1 MSEQLSN
8 AQVLVNNDVVAIIPN
23 TLTFTEGL
31 GEQSIRAASSGGAQS
46 EQVFSDNIEMR
57 YSTVKFEIPPT
68 VENISKA
75 REWKINKNQNLV
87 QIAGRTADGTV
98 TRTFSQAALLTDY
111 EVPLTSDG
119 NITLE
124 WRANPAI

>member
-31 GEQSIRAASSGGAQS
+31 GEQNIRAASSGGSQT

-57 YSTVKFEIPPT
+57 YSTVKFEIPST
-68 VENISKA
+68 VENIEKA
-75 REWKINKNQNLV
+75 KDWKVNKNQNLIQV
-87 QIAGRTADGTV
+87 SGRTTDGKL

-124 WRANPAI
+124 WRANPAV

>member
-8 AQVLVNNDVVAIIPN
+8 ASVVVNNAPVAIIPN

-31 GEQSIRAASSGGAQS
+31 GEQSIRAASSGGAQT

-57 YSTVKFEIPPT
+57 YSTVKFELPPT
-68 VENISKA
+68 IENIAFA
-75 REWKINKNQNLV
+75 REWKINKNQNLIQV
-87 QIAGRTADGTV
+87 SGRTADGTL
-98 TRTFSQAALLTDY
+98 TRTFSQAAMLTDY
-111 EVPLTSDG
+111 EVPLSADG

-124 WRANPAI
+124 FRANPAV

>member
-23 TLTFTEGL
+23 TLTYTEGL
-31 GEQSIRAASSGGAQS
+31 GEQNVRAASSGGTQT

-57 YSTVKFEIPPT
+57 YSTVKFEIAPT
-68 VENISKA
+68 VENIEKA
-75 REWKINKNQNLV
+75 RIWKKNKNQNLI
-87 QIAGRTADGTV
+87 QIAGRTVDGKL

-124 WRANPAI
+124 WRANPAV

>member
-31 GEQSIRAASSGGAQS
+31 GEQSIRAASAGGAQT
-46 EQVFSDNIEMR
+46 EQVFSDDIEKR

-68 VENISKA
+68 VENIAKA
-75 REWKINKNQNLV
+75 RAWKINKNQNLV
-87 QIAGRTADGTV
+87 QIAGRTIDGKL
-98 TRTFSQAALLTDY
+98 TRTFSQAALLSDY

-119 NITLE
+119 NISLE
-124 WRANPAI
+124 WRANPAV

>member
-8 AQVLVNNDVVAIIPN
+8 AQVLVNNDGVAFIPN

-31 GEQSIRAASSGGAQS
+31 GEQNIRAASAGGSQT

-57 YSTVKFEIPPT
+57 YSTVKFEIPST
-68 VENISKA
+68 VENIEKA
-75 REWKINKNQNLV
+75 KDWKVNKNQNLV
-87 QIAGRTADGTV
+87 QISGRTTDRKI

-124 WRANPAI
+124 WRANPAV

>member
-23 TLTFTEGL
+23 TLSFTEGL
-31 GEQSIRAASSGGAQS
+31 GEQSIRAASSGGALT
-46 EQVFSDNIEMR
+46 EQVFSDNVEMR

-68 VENISKA
+68 VENIGKA
-75 REWKINKNQNLV
+75 RDWKVNKNQNLI
-87 QIAGRTADGTV
+87 QIAGRTADGLI
-98 TRTFSQAALLTDY
+98 TRTFSQAALLSDY

-124 WRANPAI
+124 WRSNPAI